1 MSLMMTENGILV
13 MVTRPQKK
21 QDLDTTATEMVN
33 DQFFSN
39 ILKGESRPNIN
50 ILIVQLKYGF
60 SE

>member
-13 MVTRPQKK
+13 MVTRRQKK
-21 QDLDTTATEMVN
+21 QDLDTTATEMVH

-39 ILKGESRPNIN
+39 ILKGESLPNIN
-50 ILIVQLKYGF
+50 ILIQLKYGF